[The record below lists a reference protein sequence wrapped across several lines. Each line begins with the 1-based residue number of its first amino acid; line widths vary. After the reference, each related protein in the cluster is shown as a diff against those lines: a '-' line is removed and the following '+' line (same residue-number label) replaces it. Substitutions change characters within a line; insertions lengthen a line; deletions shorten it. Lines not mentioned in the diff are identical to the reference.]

1 MSRQESTRELF
12 QDEVGVALEEAA
24 GKLRAEYGDPD
35 IRLAIIDHRR
45 VSQVVAPWDDVLDWD
60 YALQR
65 ASRFHRS
72 CFVGM
77 SSGASSQIGAL
88 ALIKVSKHRVTTSLL
103 FLQKDDEGAL
113 LPGRAM
119 AMMDVI
125 LKAVAAVFESRWIVI
140 DTPISD
146 LVSYYKSYGYATE
159 ERLDGRLLLTKA
171 AESD

>member
-1 MSRQESTRELF
+1 
-12 QDEVGVALEEAA
+12 
-24 GKLRAEYGDPD
+24 
-35 IRLAIIDHRR
+35 
-45 VSQVVAPWDDVLDWD
+45 
-60 YALQR
+60 
-65 ASRFHRS
+65 
-72 CFVGM
+72 
-77 SSGASSQIGAL
+77 
-88 ALIKVSKHRVTTSLL
+88 
-103 FLQKDDEGAL
+103 
-113 LPGRAM
+113 M